1 MRHTYCL
8 RMQFLSIW
16 LAHFNDAHAIFILF
30 CRACRFCRT
39 LARSYQ
45 EDAAYEEP
53 DQEKI
58 QMLEQYLA
66 SREAADADAEL
77 PTSVDAPI
85 PTRAED
91 VDRFMA
97 ELVRAT
103 PATHMLSIALF

>member
-1 MRHTYCL
+1 
-8 RMQFLSIW
+8 
-16 LAHFNDAHAIFILF
+16 
-30 CRACRFCRT
+30 
-39 LARSYQ
+39 
-45 EDAAYEEP
+45 
-53 DQEKI
+53 
-58 QMLEQYLA
+58 MLEQYLA

-103 PATHMLSIALF
+103 PATHIAVNRFILTWCVRAHVLLLHRRERRAAA

>member
-1 MRHTYCL
+1 
-8 RMQFLSIW
+8 
-16 LAHFNDAHAIFILF
+16 
-30 CRACRFCRT
+30 
-39 LARSYQ
+39 
-45 EDAAYEEP
+45 
-53 DQEKI
+53 
-58 QMLEQYLA
+58 MLEQYLA

-103 PATHMLSIALF
+103 PATHHTCCQSLYSDLVCARSRFIIAQARAAGGGVMNSPEQRGGEP

>member
-1 MRHTYCL
+1 
-8 RMQFLSIW
+8 
-16 LAHFNDAHAIFILF
+16 
-30 CRACRFCRT
+30 
-39 LARSYQ
+39 
-45 EDAAYEEP
+45 
-53 DQEKI
+53 
-58 QMLEQYLA
+58 MLEQYLA

-103 PATHMLSIALF
+103 PATHTCCQSLYSDLVCVRAHVL

>member
-1 MRHTYCL
+1 
-8 RMQFLSIW
+8 
-16 LAHFNDAHAIFILF
+16 
-30 CRACRFCRT
+30 
-39 LARSYQ
+39 
-45 EDAAYEEP
+45 
-53 DQEKI
+53 
-58 QMLEQYLA
+58 MLEQYLA

-103 PATHMLSIALF
+103 PATSTCFVNRFILTWCVRAHVLLLHRRERRAAA